1 MSYSKVLEEWGN
13 LAENENEPS
22 NSDFVGEST
31 SSNQEHWQQNED
43 LCNRHRVALNFYFG
57 NCNLSSVEEL
67 GPAIAIPTPN
77 HLIGRHLVTKPID
90 SMKAIELAVSRER
103 TECTTTVFEDPGIFW
118 AYPLLEIIISQSKV
132 KLFEVLP
139 MKNSS
144 SLCAYYRGLSWA
156 IFEATYHFQWQR
168 FKKLPNDV

>member
-13 LAENENEPS
+13 LAENEPS

-90 SMKAIELAVSRER
+90 SMKAIKLAKYPIPYFRE
-103 TECTTTVFEDPGIFW
+103 
-118 AYPLLEIIISQSKV
+118 
-132 KLFEVLP
+132 
-139 MKNSS
+139 
-144 SLCAYYRGLSWA
+144 
-156 IFEATYHFQWQR
+156 
-168 FKKLPNDV
+168 

>member
-57 NCNLSSVEEL
+57 NCKLSSSVEEL

-77 HLIGRHLVTKPID
+77 HLFGRHVATKPID
-90 SMKAIELAVSRER
+90 SMKAIELAKYRDR

-118 AYPLLEIIISQSKV
+118 A
-132 KLFEVLP
+132 
-139 MKNSS
+139 
-144 SLCAYYRGLSWA
+144 
-156 IFEATYHFQWQR
+156 
-168 FKKLPNDV
+168 